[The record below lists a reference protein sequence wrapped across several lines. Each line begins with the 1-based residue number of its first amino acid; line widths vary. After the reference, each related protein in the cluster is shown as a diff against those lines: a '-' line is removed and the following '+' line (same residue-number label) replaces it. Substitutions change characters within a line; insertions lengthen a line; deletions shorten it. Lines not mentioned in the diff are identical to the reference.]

1 MPVVQSIVGHGSP
14 AITRHYV
21 HIGEG
26 AARQAINALP
36 QGKKLLGSD
45 SEKTALQKLRAISNL
60 LNSRSV
66 LSDNERQIL
75 EIISS

>member
-14 AITRHYV
+14 AVTRHYV

-36 QGKKLLGSD
+36 QGNTSG
-45 SEKTALQKLRAISNL
+45 KTDHQKLKIISDIL
-60 LNSRSV
+60 SSKAV
-66 LSDNERQIL
+66 LTKSDKQIL
-75 EIISS
+75 KVIF

>member
-14 AITRHYV
+14 AVTRHYV

-36 QGKKLLGSD
+36 QGKST
-45 SEKTALQKLRAISNL
+45 SEKTDRQKLKIISDI
-60 LNSRSV
+60 LNSKAV
-66 LSDNERQIL
+66 LTKSDKQIL
-75 EIISS
+75 DTLSC

>member
-14 AITRHYV
+14 AVTRHYV

-36 QGKKLLGSD
+36 QGKSS
-45 SEKTALQKLRAISNL
+45 SEKTDRQKLKIISDIL
-60 LNSRSV
+60 SSKAV
-66 LSDNERQIL
+66 LTKSDKQIL
-75 EIISS
+75 KVIF

>member
-14 AITRHYV
+14 AVTRHYV

-36 QGKKLLGSD
+36 QGKST
-45 SEKTALQKLRAISNL
+45 SEKTDRQKLKIISDIL
-60 LNSRSV
+60 SLKAV
-66 LSDNERQIL
+66 LTKSDKQIL
-75 EIISS
+75 KVIF

>member
-14 AITRHYV
+14 AVTRHYV

-36 QGKKLLGSD
+36 QGNT
-45 SEKTALQKLRAISNL
+45 SEKTDRQKLKIISDIL
-60 LNSRSV
+60 SLKAV
-66 LSDNERQIL
+66 LTKSDKQIL
-75 EIISS
+75 KVIF